1 MTRSSPPTCPCGS
14 PSYAECCEPLH
25 DGVAE
30 APTAEALMRAR
41 FSGYALG
48 RLDYVFR
55 TWHPR
60 TRPDDVTPDGARW
73 TGLRVI
79 ATEEG
84 GADDD
89 TGIVEFVASFEIDG
103 NSGELR
109 ERSRFERRRARW
121 VYVDEES

>member
-1 MTRSSPPTCPCGS
+1 MTAPMCPCGS
-14 PSYAECCEPLH
+14 PSYAGCCEPLH

-30 APTAEALMRAR
+30 AATAEELMRAR
-41 FSGYALG
+41 YSGYALG
-48 RLDYVFR
+48 RLDFVFR

-60 TRPDDVTPDGARW
+60 TRPDDLAPDGPRW

-79 ATEEG
+79 GTEEG